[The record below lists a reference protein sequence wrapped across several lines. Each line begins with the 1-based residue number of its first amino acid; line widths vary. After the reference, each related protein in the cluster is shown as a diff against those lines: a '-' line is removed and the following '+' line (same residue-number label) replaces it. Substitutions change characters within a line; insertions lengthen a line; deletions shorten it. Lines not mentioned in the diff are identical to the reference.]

1 MPTLTDLTNKTTA
14 ETNVYFD
21 VITGLWF
28 AEIGVWF
35 GSEYVM
41 GITRGGYTSQSSAKA
56 QKTRLYNMRHS
67 IVVNFSNSFQ
77 AQTDADNGQVVAIGK
92 VDLWKRDNGQYAIR
106 YACDTRTEYSTDFS
120 EIYDRAVYL
129 SDIQYGTL

>member
-1 MPTLTDLTNKTTA
+1 MENLIAKTTA

-21 VITGLWF
+21 AISGLWY
-28 AEIGVWF
+28 AEIGIWY

-41 GITRGGYTSQSSAKA
+41 GITRGGYTLQSTAKA
-56 QKTRLYNMRHS
+56 QATRLYKMRYS
-67 IVVNFSNSFQ
+67 VVVNFSN
-77 AQTDADNGQVVAIGK
+77 AYLAEIDVNNGKVVSIGK

-106 YACDTRTEYSTDFS
+106 YACDTRTEYSSDFS